1 MPTDMHQLPREEF
14 IEKNLGL
21 VHACAGRF
29 KGRGIE
35 YEELYAAGC
44 LGLVKACDG
53 FDTGRGVCFSTYA
66 VPVILGEIKKLFRD
80 GGTVKVSRSLKELSL
95 KINAE
100 RERCLKRTGQEP
112 GVTELAETL
121 GTTPEQIALAIRA
134 ALPTLSLTP
143 VDDEDGLRE
152 FDVPVES
159 PEEALSDRIGL
170 AEVMDRLDSGDRQLI
185 RLRFFAGRT
194 QSETARV
201 HPVGAGHARPATSPP
216 PAVNLPPPTHSPK
229 TPNPATL
236 LPPTTSIICA
246 RQPPSP
252 QYTPCPNF
260 TLKLCRK
267 NQKNLQKPVD
277 KGHTTCYNNQ
287 AVSRAQPAA
296 AAAGAFTYSLYAV
309 F

>member
-1 MPTDMHQLPREEF
+1 MPL
-14 IEKNLGL
+14 
-21 VHACAGRF
+21 
-29 KGRGIE
+29 RGKQPHE
-35 YEELYAAGC
+35 
-44 LGLVKACDG
+44 
-53 FDTGRGVCFSTYA
+53 RVCEA
-66 VPVILGEIKKLFRD
+66 NWR
-80 GGTVKVSRSLKELSL
+80 RSLCAAKRPRTPDVFNGCFVGAAYMPPATYRGNPSTGNHPPTAKGEGCRPPLPLSSATHL
-95 KINAE
+95 W
-100 RERCLKRTGQEP
+100 
-112 GVTELAETL
+112 
-121 GTTPEQIALAIRA
+121 
-134 ALPTLSLTP
+134 
-143 VDDEDGLRE
+143 
-152 FDVPVES
+152 
-159 PEEALSDRIGL
+159 
-170 AEVMDRLDSGDRQLI
+170 
-185 RLRFFAGRT
+185 
-194 QSETARV
+194 

-229 TPNPATL
+229 PPDPATL
-236 LPPTTSIICA
+236 LPPNPIICA